1 MAATGSNLSVE
12 MQERMEAQLL
22 AVPEGKV
29 TTAASPID
37 NPDAAY
43 LAATTKIDITDLP
56 FASSHE
62 SITDGTLTVTFSEPV
77 VKLGPVPEGWST
89 WSAPPF
95 SEDPNPFVLSS
106 PTNILTLDPARPV
119 SIFGFELEPAP
130 FGEFDFTADFYLG
143 DTLVESINRVVDGE
157 AGARLFAREN
167 GLIDQVVVFGG
178 AEFAIAQVRYQLQVE
193 PINEVV
199 FILLVVIIL
208 AVLVLLIL

>member
-1 MAATGSNLSVE
+1 MFSVLVYEVSGPIFAKMAIEKAGEIGGMDRRGTVLAANLQLFRSRKDQLWPGNRAEEDGEHGTQRRTLLGPFAAGGTNRKVQSSLSSCLAHMVLKRPDGPQAGGGETMAATGSNLSVE

-95 SEDPNPFVLSS
+95 SEDPNPL
-106 PTNILTLDPARPV
+106 
-119 SIFGFELEPAP
+119 
-130 FGEFDFTADFYLG
+130 Y
-143 DTLVESINRVVDGE
+143 
-157 AGARLFAREN
+157 
-167 GLIDQVVVFGG
+167 
-178 AEFAIAQVRYQLQVE
+178 
-193 PINEVV
+193 
-199 FILLVVIIL
+199 
-208 AVLVLLIL
+208 

>member
-1 MAATGSNLSVE
+1 MIDIFVLVSVSYTHLDVYKRQ

-95 SEDPNPFVLSS
+95 SEDPNPFVLSLS
-106 PTNILTLDPARPV
+106 
-119 SIFGFELEPAP
+119 
-130 FGEFDFTADFYLG
+130 
-143 DTLVESINRVVDGE
+143 
-157 AGARLFAREN
+157 
-167 GLIDQVVVFGG
+167 LIH
-178 AEFAIAQVRYQLQVE
+178 I
-193 PINEVV
+193 
-199 FILLVVIIL
+199 
-208 AVLVLLIL
+208 

>member
-12 MQERMEAQLL
+12 MQERMEAQIL

-43 LAATTKIDITDLP
+43 LAATTKLDITDLP

-62 SITDGTLTVTFSEPV
+62 SITAGTLTVAFSAPV

-89 WSAPPF
+89 WSEPPF
-95 SEDPNPFVLSS
+95 CEDPSHFVLRCPAGS
-106 PTNILTLDPARPV
+106 LALDLCRAV
-119 SIFGFELEPAP
+119 SICGFELEPAP
-130 FGEFDFTADFYLG
+130 FGEVDFTADFYLG
-143 DTLVESINRVVDGE
+143 DTLVESINRVVEGE

-178 AEFAIAQVRYQLQVE
+178 AEFAIALERYQVLVE
-193 PINEVV
+193 PIYEVV